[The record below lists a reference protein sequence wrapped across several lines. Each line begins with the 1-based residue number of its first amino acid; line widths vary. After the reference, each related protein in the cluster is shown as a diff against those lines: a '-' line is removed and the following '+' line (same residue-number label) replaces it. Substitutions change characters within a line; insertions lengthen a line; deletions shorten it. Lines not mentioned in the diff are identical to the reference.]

1 MVWLEIIVVLGAI
14 FFGIRMGGIGIG
26 LCGGLGLAI
35 LTLGFGLPIG
45 SPPVDVILIIMTV
58 VVAASALQAAGG
70 MDYLVRVA
78 GAFMRRNP
86 KYINIIAPIITW
98 TMTIMAGTGFIVF
111 STLPVIAEVA
121 KESGIRPSRTLAG
134 SVVASQIAI
143 SGSPI
148 SAAMAA
154 MLSIMEKESVTFL
167 QVMAVCLPASFVAA
181 MVAAFIASRQG
192 CELDDDE
199 VYLER
204 LQKGLVQK
212 HVEKLTPDTP
222 QAKLSVILF
231 LLATVSIV
239 ILAAFPSLRPGFDI
253 GKTMGTRDIIIICMM
268 SAACLMVVF
277 CKTSTDSIVLAPTFR
292 AGMSSVAVILG
303 IVTLG
308 TTLVDAHML
317 EIKEIAGGVLKSYP
331 MLLALV
337 LFGTCALLYSQGATT
352 PLIIP
357 LAIALD
363 VPHWAILASYVA
375 VTGVFVLPT
384 YPTSLAAMEFDT
396 TGTTRVGKYVLNH
409 PFMLPGLGGIIAGV
423 TFGFMI
429 APMVMG

>member
-26 LCGGLGLAI
+26 LCGGLGLAV
-35 LTLGFGLPIG
+35 LTIGFGLPIG

-70 MDYLVRVA
+70 MDYLVRLA
-78 GAFMRRNP
+78 SKFMRKNP
-86 KYINIIAPIITW
+86 KYLNIIAPIITW
-98 TMTIMAGTGFIVF
+98 VMTIMAGTGFIVF
-111 STLPVIAEVA
+111 SMLPVIAEIA
-121 KESGIRPSRTLAG
+121 KDSGIRPSRTLAG

-154 MLSIMEKESVTFL
+154 MLTIMEGNGVTFIV
-167 QVMAVCLPASFVAA
+167 VMSVCLPASFVAA

-192 CELDDDE
+192 CELEDDE

-204 LQKGLVQK
+204 LQRGLVHK
-212 HVEKLTPDTP
+212 YEEKTGESTTRE
-222 QAKLSVILF
+222 KFSVVLF
-231 LLATVSIV
+231 IIATVAIV
-239 ILAAFPSLRPGFDI
+239 ILAAFPQLRPGFDI
-253 GKTMGTRDIIIICMM
+253 GKPMGTRDIIIICML
-268 SAACLMVVF
+268 SAACLMVIF
-277 CKTSTDSIVLAPTFR
+277 CKTSPNSIVLAPTFR
-292 AGMSSVAVILG
+292 SGMSSLAVILG

-308 TTLVDAHML
+308 TTFVDAHMDQ
-317 EIKEIAGGVLKSYP
+317 IKAIAGDVLSAYP
-331 MLLALV
+331 ILLALV
-337 LFGTCALLYSQGATT
+337 LFFTCALLYSQGATT

-363 VPHWAILASYVA
+363 VPTWAILASFVA

-384 YPTSLAAMEFDT
+384 YPTSLAAIEFDS
-396 TGTTRVGKYVLNH
+396 TGSTRVGKYILNH

-423 TFGFMI
+423 AFGFII
-429 APMVMG
+429 APMIV

>member
-26 LCGGLGLAI
+26 LCGGLGLAV
-35 LTLGFGLPIG
+35 LTIGFGLPIG

-70 MDYLVRVA
+70 MDYLVRLA
-78 GAFMRRNP
+78 SKFMRKNP
-86 KYINIIAPIITW
+86 KYLNIIAPIITW
-98 TMTIMAGTGFIVF
+98 VMTIMAGTGFIVF
-111 STLPVIAEVA
+111 SMLPVIAEIA
-121 KESGIRPSRTLAG
+121 KDSGIRPSRTLAG

-154 MLSIMEKESVTFL
+154 MLTIMEGNGVTFIV
-167 QVMAVCLPASFVAA
+167 VMSVCLPASFVAA

-192 CELDDDE
+192 CELEDDE

-204 LQKGLVQK
+204 LQKGLVHK
-212 HVEKLTPDTP
+212 YEEKTGESTTRE
-222 QAKLSVILF
+222 KFSVVLF
-231 LLATVSIV
+231 IIATVAIV
-239 ILAAFPSLRPGFDI
+239 ILAAFPQLRPGFDI
-253 GKTMGTRDIIIICMM
+253 GKPMGTRDIIIICML
-268 SAACLMVVF
+268 SAACLMVIF
-277 CKTSTDSIVLAPTFR
+277 CKTSPNSIVLAPTFR
-292 AGMSSVAVILG
+292 SGMSSLAVILG

-308 TTLVDAHML
+308 TTFVDAHMDQ
-317 EIKEIAGGVLKSYP
+317 IKAIAGDVLSAYP
-331 MLLALV
+331 ILLALV
-337 LFGTCALLYSQGATT
+337 LFFTCALLYSQGATT

-363 VPHWAILASYVA
+363 VPTWAILASFVA

-384 YPTSLAAMEFDT
+384 YPTSLAAIEFDS
-396 TGTTRVGKYVLNH
+396 TGSTRVGKYILNH
-409 PFMLPGLGGIIAGV
+409 TFMLPGLGGIIAGV
-423 TFGFMI
+423 AFGFII
-429 APMVMG
+429 APMIV

>member
-14 FFGIRMGGIGIG
+14 FFGIRLGGIGIG
-26 LCGGLGLAI
+26 LCGGLGLAV

-70 MDYLVRVA
+70 MDYLIKVA

-154 MLSIMEKESVTFL
+154 MLTIMEGNGVTFI
-167 QVMAVCLPASFVAA
+167 QVMAVCLPASFFAA

-192 CELDDDE
+192 CELEDDE

-204 LQKGLVQK
+204 LQKGLVRK
-212 HVEKLTPDTP
+212 YEEKQETTPG
-222 QAKLSVILF
+222 AKLSVALF
-231 LLATVSIV
+231 LLATVAIV
-239 ILAAFPSLRPGFDI
+239 VLAAFPSLRPGFDL
-253 GKTMGTRDIIIICMM
+253 GKPMGTRDIIIICMM

-277 CKTSTDSIVLAPTFR
+277 CKTSTDSVVLAPTFR

-308 TTLVDAHML
+308 TTFVDAHMVQ
-317 EIKEIAGGVLKSYP
+317 IKEIAGDVLTAYP

-357 LAIALD
+357 LAVALG
-363 VPHWAILASYVA
+363 VPTWAILAFLCCSYW
-375 VTGVFVLPT
+375 GVRSADL
-384 YPTSLAAMEFDT
+384 SD
-396 TGTTRVGKYVLNH
+396 
-409 PFMLPGLGGIIAGV
+409 IASGDGV
-423 TFGFMI
+423 RYYRHD
-429 APMVMG
+429 ASR